1 MSAPVLLDTGP
12 LVAALDGNDQWH
24 RWAYTQFERLPFP
37 FLTCEAVL
45 TEATHL
51 LFQRAKLGPDVVLEL
66 VRTGAIRI
74 AYAMP
79 PEIEELQRLLKRYHD
94 TPMDLADACLV
105 RMAEKQP
112 RAQVLTLDSDF
123 FVYRTESGA
132 ALDVIPLP

>member
-1 MSAPVLLDTGP
+1 MSKPVLLDTGP
-12 LVAALDGNDQWH
+12 LVAYLDRREPDHEWAKEQFAALP
-24 RWAYTQFERLPFP
+24 LP
-37 FLTCEAVL
+37 FLTCEPVL
-45 TEATHL
+45 TEAAHL
-51 LFQRAKLGPDVVLEL
+51 LKRSGVDTETVLEL

-79 PEIEELQRLLKRYHD
+79 PEIEDLQRLLKRYHD

-105 RMAEKQP
+105 RMVEKQA

-132 ALDVIPLP
+132 ALDIIPLP